1 MKMKAGL
8 KNKKERHFHGLL
20 LLIALLLA
28 GFLAGAVVE
37 GLYELNTCRRELKG
51 GNEIGSDV
59 IDSRNIQIR
68 ETTVCEN
75 QRGNTEYT
83 ENQPVE
89 GQPVTKRIHITI
101 DERYINKFC
110 YDYDSDEDFTAYIAV
125 HTKNIYKV
133 PEVRE
138 LQDVSRANLN
148 QSILNI
154 KDYVTEIII
163 DVPTDVEISNIT
175 IDNSWDWN
183 WYRVAYIGT
192 FTFLILFIICFR
204 KTIAR
209 KIELGFLTVSLGCG
223 LLFIAVQPPE
233 CITWDEHIHFAKTF
247 DWFENGIAQRT
258 ESEAYLYYYQE
269 REERAPFLSKE
280 EKNLQIEYLNTHDD
294 NIAETYERDA
304 YTLNALGELHMAFAV
319 KLGKFLG
326 LSFYAQFL
334 LGKMANLFLYTFLIY
349 WSIKI
354 LPAGKKFLTTVALM
368 PTLMLQS
375 TSYTYDIV
383 VAGFLILGMAMI
395 FKEYFHPEKKFSW
408 IRLGCISAICVI
420 GSCPK
425 QVYIPLLVSLL
436 ALPEKKFKNRR
447 SMLICKGVLLIICL
461 ALIMTLLLP
470 AASGNVEGDTRG
482 GNTDVT
488 EQMNIIFGH
497 PLAYIR
503 IFFTNVADSLN
514 SYVFDA
520 SGLASLAYAGM
531 HPFEGAVSLLCLGV
545 ALTEKK
551 PALPLLKKNII
562 SLKVWM
568 AIILLGTVGLIWSA
582 LYVVFTPVGSVTIA
596 GVQARYYIPLI
607 LPAYM
612 IFYTNRVEA
621 KYKETT
627 YNTIL
632 LLIVLWLA
640 HGSIYEQFF
649 LTFCR

>member
-1 MKMKAGL
+1 
-8 KNKKERHFHGLL
+8 
-20 LLIALLLA
+20 
-28 GFLAGAVVE
+28 
-37 GLYELNTCRRELKG
+37 
-51 GNEIGSDV
+51 
-59 IDSRNIQIR
+59 
-68 ETTVCEN
+68 
-75 QRGNTEYT
+75 
-83 ENQPVE
+83 
-89 GQPVTKRIHITI
+89 
-101 DERYINKFC
+101 
-110 YDYDSDEDFTAYIAV
+110 
-125 HTKNIYKV
+125 
-133 PEVRE
+133 
-138 LQDVSRANLN
+138 
-148 QSILNI
+148 
-154 KDYVTEIII
+154 
-163 DVPTDVEISNIT
+163 
-175 IDNSWDWN
+175 
-183 WYRVAYIGT
+183 
-192 FTFLILFIICFR
+192 
-204 KTIAR
+204 
-209 KIELGFLTVSLGCG
+209 
-223 LLFIAVQPPE
+223 
-233 CITWDEHIHFAKTF
+233 
-247 DWFENGIAQRT
+247 
-258 ESEAYLYYYQE
+258 
-269 REERAPFLSKE
+269 
-280 EKNLQIEYLNTHDD
+280 
-294 NIAETYERDA
+294 
-304 YTLNALGELHMAFAV
+304 
-319 KLGKFLG
+319 
-326 LSFYAQFL
+326 
-334 LGKMANLFLYTFLIY
+334 
-349 WSIKI
+349 
-354 LPAGKKFLTTVALM
+354 
-368 PTLMLQS
+368 
-375 TSYTYDIV
+375 
-383 VAGFLILGMAMI
+383 
-395 FKEYFHPEKKFSW
+395 
-408 IRLGCISAICVI
+408 
-420 GSCPK
+420 
-425 QVYIPLLVSLL
+425 
-436 ALPEKKFKNRR
+436 
-447 SMLICKGVLLIICL
+447 MLICKGVLLIICL

-482 GNTDVT
+482 VNTDVT